1 VSHVLGLWKTELGKI
16 NEKAGQSLADPVQ
29 YENLFPGF
37 QDALKTQQYIAQR
50 ESSLLPANFFTKIPL
65 NIDRNALEEM
75 NQNENQ
81 GDFQYS
87 KTDKPQ
93 NGDASTNELE
103 ENIKRINLTDTPSTQ
118 SAPAPPQQSAPP
130 ESGKA
135 RKNSLDEFDFD
146 EELDDNIDTS
156 DVNLDDDEELLSD

>member
-1 VSHVLGLWKTELGKI
+1 MLGLWKSELGKI
-16 NEKAGQSLADPVQ
+16 NEKAGQSLADPAQ

-37 QDALKTQQYIAQR
+37 QDSLKTQQYLAQH
-50 ESSLLPANFFTKIPL
+50 ESILLPAQFFTKIPL
-65 NIDRNALEEM
+65 NIERNAFEEM
-75 NQNENQ
+75 NQKELQ
-81 GDFQYS
+81 GNFQYS

-93 NGDASTNELE
+93 NGDASIGEVV
-103 ENIKRINLTDTPSTQ
+103 ENVKRIDLND
-118 SAPAPPQQSAPP
+118 AAPPPIEKPAEVSD
-130 ESGKA
+130 STKA